1 MSDLLD
7 DNVFSLPDE
16 EITSAGAEGNDPL
29 EEAERTVLE
38 TPLSGED
45 DPFSVESS
53 LADDFSAEEAFS
65 EELPLEELPREDFR
79 DELIPSDEF
88 HAEDIPVDEPPAED
102 LPDDELPDDELPEA
116 PVPPEKQ
123 SSDPAYG
130 GDLPED
136 EEETGYQ
143 AQAEKAPRERY
154 VMPRFLKTFIFA
166 AAVFLGGFILSL
178 FVWRA
183 AVDVFAFSK
192 PDREVTI
199 NIDEGSSMNDV
210 IDDLHENGLVNY
222 RWLFKAYCNLTHAE
236 KKISTGTYTLNNLF
250 DYHAL
255 VNGLRSDSGS
265 RDIVRVMIKEGA
277 TCRQIFEQLAAEN
290 VCSVED
296 LENTAAYYQFDYSF
310 LENLPYGNRYRL
322 EGYLFPDT
330 YDFYVD
336 DDPDRVLKKFLNN
349 FDNKFSDPLRGDIE
363 ALNGI
368 IADRMKENG
377 FTDDE
382 IYSSMMDINTVTI
395 VASIIEKESVSIS
408 ESSSVATVIY
418 NRLASK
424 IYPLLQVDNTLRY
437 YLNKYGEPLTD
448 TDRAIDCSFNTD
460 RHAGLPDGAICNP
473 SIDSIRAALYPRNAQ
488 YLFYTMNESGSLH
501 HFSDTYQENLDY
513 IGERDKE

>member
-16 EITSAGAEGNDPL
+16 EITSAGAEGNDSL

-277 TCRQIFEQLAAEN
+277 TCRQIFEQLDEILRLVQIDGLCATLGGDGVHHRVEALQVFHGQVRQRLCQHGRFDQRSLIGADDGGDLVSSRLCFGDDQLPGLSGSADHCDLHGISSFFCGIAPTLFFCHRLYLTAAAE
-290 VCSVED
+290 SS
-296 LENTAAYYQFDYSF
+296 AAPNEKFARSARF
-310 LENLPYGNRYRL
+310 L
-322 EGYLFPDT
+322 
-330 YDFYVD
+330 
-336 DDPDRVLKKFLNN
+336 
-349 FDNKFSDPLRGDIE
+349 FSNARQ
-363 ALNGI
+363 A
-368 IADRMKENG
+368 
-377 FTDDE
+377 
-382 IYSSMMDINTVTI
+382 VTI
-395 VASIIEKESVSIS
+395 I
-408 ESSSVATVIY
+408 
-418 NRLASK
+418 
-424 IYPLLQVDNTLRY
+424 
-437 YLNKYGEPLTD
+437 
-448 TDRAIDCSFNTD
+448 
-460 RHAGLPDGAICNP
+460 
-473 SIDSIRAALYPRNAQ
+473 
-488 YLFYTMNESGSLH
+488 
-501 HFSDTYQENLDY
+501 
-513 IGERDKE
+513 